1 MKVLRD
7 TFKALADETRLQ
19 IMTLLLDN
27 DELCVCDFVGAL
39 GQTQSKISRHL
50 RYLYNAG
57 LVQDRREGLWM
68 HYRISSELD
77 PEQQTIL
84 KALSEAVGQDEK
96 RDLRVALERWFDDK
110 TGCDGGGMV
119 EVKVFGAEPPC
130 VKCKQSEQEARKAAA
145 KFPGQVTVEKLSALS
160 PEGVRFGFVMT
171 PAVVVNGRV
180 VSQGRVPQEAELE
193 RILQAELGG

>member
-1 MKVLRD
+1 MKLLRD

-68 HYRISSELD
+68 HYRISSKLD

-84 KALSEAVGQDEK
+84 RALSEAVGEDEK
-96 RDLRVALERWFDDK
+96 RDLHAALERWFGEK
-110 TGCDGGGMV
+110 TGCDGGRMI

-160 PEGVRFGFVMT
+160 PEGVQFGFVMT